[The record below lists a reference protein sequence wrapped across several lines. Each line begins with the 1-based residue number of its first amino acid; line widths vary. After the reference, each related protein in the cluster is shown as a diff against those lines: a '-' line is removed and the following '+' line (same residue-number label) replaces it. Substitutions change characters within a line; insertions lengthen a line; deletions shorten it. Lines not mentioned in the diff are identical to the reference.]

1 MEDHLGGVK
10 GGGWGEEEGFRDWMK
25 EKKEQQDDMLYSA
38 IHLRQI
44 NILIK
49 NREPEIGLNSK
60 SREARARDLRCS

>member
-1 MEDHLGGVK
+1 
-10 GGGWGEEEGFRDWMK
+10 
-25 EKKEQQDDMLYSA
+25 MLYSA